1 MYGIQISLKKE
12 NGKNGGKGKKGR
24 REKEKIGEKRKSK
37 KGKESKQNLP
47 FYLIVHQHEVVNDMY
62 ENKLCDFHE

>member
-1 MYGIQISLKKE
+1 MYGIQISLKK
-12 NGKNGGKGKKGR
+12 KKGKK
-24 REKEKIGEKRKSK
+24 EK
-37 KGKESKQNLP
+37 KGGRENGGNGEMRGKNEEKGGKETKQNLP

>member
-1 MYGIQISLKKE
+1 MRE
-12 NGKNGGKGKKGR
+12 N
-24 REKEKIGEKRKSK
+24 GEKRKSK
-37 KGKESKQNLP
+37 KGKESEQNLP

>member
-1 MYGIQISLKKE
+1 MKGSLRVIFRLQTKALQVLLKWE
-12 NGKNGGKGKKGR
+12 NRRKYEEKGGK
-24 REKEKIGEKRKSK
+24 ETQ
-37 KGKESKQNLP
+37 QNLP

>member
-1 MYGIQISLKKE
+1 MR
-12 NGKNGGKGKKGR
+12 GKNEEKGGK
-24 REKEKIGEKRKSK
+24 ET
-37 KGKESKQNLP
+37 KQNLP

>member
-1 MYGIQISLKKE
+1 MEKWK
-12 NGKNGGKGKKGR
+12 KGKK
-24 REKEKIGEKRKSK
+24 EKRKKRK
-37 KGKESKQNLP
+37 KGEMGGKNEEKGGKETQQSLP

>member
-1 MYGIQISLKKE
+1 MEKTEEKVKRAE
-12 NGKNGGKGKKGR
+12 GK
-24 REKEKIGEKRKSK
+24 KEKIGEKRKSK
-37 KGKESKQNLP
+37 KGEESEQNLP